1 MLAATER
8 DVTNFHDGGWVQK
21 LSRYR
26 KPNAVR
32 GGVEL
37 AVTTVPFALAWVA
50 MFLAL
55 YLEQF
60 WLYALLLL
68 PAAGFLVRLFM
79 IQHDCG
85 HGSDRKSVV

>member
-37 AVTTVPFALAWVA
+37 AVTTVPFALA
-50 MFLAL
+50 
-55 YLEQF
+55 
-60 WLYALLLL
+60 
-68 PAAGFLVRLFM
+68 
-79 IQHDCG
+79 
-85 HGSDRKSVV
+85 